1 MDPQIV
7 TIAISS
13 VFGAGASWA
22 ILNQRVKAL
31 EEKQAKQDDH
41 AERLIRLE
49 TKLDILIQKL
59 KGNNL

>member
-1 MDPQIV
+1 MDLQIV

-49 TKLDILIQKL
+49 TKLDILIQKFKNTTL
-59 KGNNL
+59 

>member
-13 VFGAGASWA
+13 IFGAGASWA

-49 TKLDILIQKL
+49 TKLDILIQKF

>member
-1 MDPQIV
+1 VDPQII

-22 ILNQRVKAL
+22 VLNQRVKAL
-31 EEKQAKQDDH
+31 EEKQAKHDDH

-49 TKLDILIQKL
+49 TKLDVIIQKF
-59 KGNNL
+59 KNTSI